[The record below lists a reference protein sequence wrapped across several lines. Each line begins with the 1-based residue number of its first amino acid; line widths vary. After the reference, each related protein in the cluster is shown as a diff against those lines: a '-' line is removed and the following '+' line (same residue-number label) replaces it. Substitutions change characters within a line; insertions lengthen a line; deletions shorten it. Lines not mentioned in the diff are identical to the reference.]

1 MARKKRQLRL
11 KVHGDRRK
19 DPDTRRLARA
29 IVRIA
34 IEQGTVEA
42 QALADSLEH
51 QEALRRAALTRQRA
65 AEREARD
72 GEVGDGETTEPA
84 SS

>member
-29 IVRIA
+29 IIRIA
-34 IEQGTVEA
+34 IEQGTPEA
-42 QALADSLEH
+42 QALADNLDHE
-51 QEALRRAALTRQRA
+51 EALRRLALTRQRA
-65 AEREARD
+65 AERAARVADEHDDEASQP
-72 GEVGDGETTEPA
+72 TTT
-84 SS
+84 